1 MKTQVQKKPPTS
13 PKQPK
18 QKGAGRPFAVIDWKK
33 VGRYL
38 QAQCKTTEI
47 AGLLGIERDTLYNR
61 CLLDNKMEYSAWSAL
76 KKAEGLELIRA
87 KQFDTAMAG
96 DRTMLIWLGKQLL
109 GQKDQVE
116 QTIQI
121 PELKVQPLNQ
131 DEQDRI
137 NKSLDALNES
147 NTDIHP
153 ES

>member
-1 MKTQVQKKPPTS
+1 MKTQVKKRET
-13 PKQPK
+13 
-18 QKGAGRPFAVIDWKK
+18 AGRPKAVIDWVK

-38 QAQCKTTEI
+38 QAQCQSKQI
-47 AGLLGIERDTLYNR
+47 AGILGISVDTFYVR
-61 CLLDNKMEYSAWSAL
+61 CPEDNKMAFSEWCAL

-121 PELKVQPLNQ
+121 PELKVQPLNK
-131 DEQDRI
+131 DEQERI

-147 NTDIHP
+147 NADLHT

>member
-1 MKTQVQKKPPTS
+1 MKTQETKKTRS
-13 PKQPK
+13 KQPE
-18 QKGAGRPFAVIDWKK
+18 QKGAGRPFAVIDWRK
-33 VGRYL
+33 VARYL
-38 QAQCKTTEI
+38 QAQCNTTEI
-47 AGLLGIERDTLYNR
+47 AGILGICPDTLYVR
-61 CLLDNKMEYSAWSAL
+61 CPQDNKMEYSAWSAL

-116 QTIQI
+116 NTFIL
-121 PELKVQPLNQ
+121 PELKVQPLDQ

-137 NKSLDALNES
+137 NKSLEALNES
-147 NTDIHP
+147 NADIHP

>member
-1 MKTQVQKKPPTS
+1 
-13 PKQPK
+13 
-18 QKGAGRPFAVIDWKK
+18 
-33 VGRYL
+33 
-38 QAQCKTTEI
+38 
-47 AGLLGIERDTLYNR
+47 
-61 CLLDNKMEYSAWSAL
+61 MEYSAWSAL

-116 QTIQI
+116 NTFIL
-121 PELKVQPLNQ
+121 PELKVQPLDQ

-137 NKSLDALNES
+137 NKSLEALNES
-147 NTDIHP
+147 NADIHP

>member
-1 MKTQVQKKPPTS
+1 MKTQVKKRES
-13 PKQPK
+13 
-18 QKGAGRPFAVIDWKK
+18 AGRPPATIDWKK

-47 AGLLGIERDTLYNR
+47 AGILGISPDTLYTR
-61 CLLDNKMEYSAWSAL
+61 CPQDNKMEYTAWSAL
-76 KKAEGLELIRA
+76 KKAEGIELIRA

-116 QTIQI
+116 NTFIL
-121 PELKVQPLNQ
+121 PELKVQPLDQ
-131 DEQDRI
+131 VEQDRI
-137 NKSLDALNES
+137 NKSLEALNES
-147 NTDIHP
+147 NADIHP